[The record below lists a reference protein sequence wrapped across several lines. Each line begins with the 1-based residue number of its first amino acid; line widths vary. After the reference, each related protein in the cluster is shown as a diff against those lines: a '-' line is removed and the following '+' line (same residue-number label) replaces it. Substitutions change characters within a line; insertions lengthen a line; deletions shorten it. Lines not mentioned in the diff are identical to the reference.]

1 MPLPRYTKEELLED
15 LRRNKRN
22 RTLEEAQKLLEL
34 YGFSY
39 RAAKEQGGVWVRGG
53 QTITLPKP
61 HRGKPLA
68 PTYIKKV
75 IEVIE
80 AAEVEDEIKKAN
92 GQGGNGWE
100 KI

>member
-1 MPLPRYTKEELLED
+1 MARYTKEELLED
-15 LRRNKRN
+15 LKSNKRN
-22 RTLEEAQKLLEL
+22 RELEEAQELLKL

-53 QTITLPKP
+53 QTLTLPRP

-68 PTYIKKV
+68 PTYIRKV

-80 AAEVEDEIKKAN
+80 AAEIEDEIEKPGGQRGDRWKKT
-92 GQGGNGWE
+92 
-100 KI
+100 